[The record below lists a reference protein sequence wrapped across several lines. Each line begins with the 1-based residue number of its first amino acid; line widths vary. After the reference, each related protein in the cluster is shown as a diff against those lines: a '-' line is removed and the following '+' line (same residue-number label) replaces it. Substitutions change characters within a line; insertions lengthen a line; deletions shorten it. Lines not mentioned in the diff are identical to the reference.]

1 MNAKLNHIGYLL
13 MFTLITSALNSQTP
27 GQGQNEYPTHE
38 NLDTKKSSKIF
49 GTQTISWWDSGNGI
63 IRKVSVDNI
72 SQITRYDKQGKY
84 VETLKQK
91 VWNDASA
98 LLSTFQQ
105 SQYKLQKVTGY
116 WEVSDA
122 NKKGY
127 YLELNDNDNRI
138 LSVWVDEQG
147 IFSIIPATKQ
157 INTAN
162 K

>member
-13 MFTLITSALNSQTP
+13 MFTMITSALNSQTP
-27 GQGQNEYPTHE
+27 VQEQNEYLTHE
-38 NLDTKKSSKIF
+38 NSDAKKSVKIF
-49 GTQTISWWDSGNGI
+49 GPQTISWWDSGNGI
-63 IRKVSVDNI
+63 ICKVSVDTM
-72 SQITRYDKQGKY
+72 SQIIRYDKHGKY

-116 WEVSDA
+116 WEVSDGD
-122 NKKGY
+122 KKGY

-138 LSVWVDEQG
+138 LSVWADDQG
-147 IFSIIPATKQ
+147 KFSIIPATKPNQ
-157 INTAN
+157 
-162 K
+162 

>member
-1 MNAKLNHIGYLL
+1 MNPKLNHIGYLL
-13 MFTLITSALNSQTP
+13 MFTMITSVLSSQTP
-27 GQGQNEYPTHE
+27 GQEQNEYLTRE
-38 NLDTKKSSKIF
+38 NLDTKKSVSIF
-49 GTQTISWWDSGNGI
+49 ATQTISWWDSGNGI
-63 IRKVSVDNI
+63 IRKVSVDSI

-91 VWNDASA
+91 VWNDASV

-122 NKKGY
+122 DKKGY
-127 YLELNDNDNRI
+127 YLELNDNDNRS

-147 IFSIIPATKQ
+147 VFSIIPTTKQ
-157 INTAN
+157 INIVN